1 MAEPE
6 DKANDLPNPGEES
19 ENGIQQLDNQIDPAE
34 SPEKTQKSKPKKKQ
48 SKFSFDQIKRKI
60 TNKTKKDKAASNEG
74 NIFHILQKIPFTL
87 LGDRIRNRREKYAN
101 LELQLKQARIPT
113 SYEMY
118 VSSAIFYSLLA
129 SIVGLIIGVTL
140 VYLILVIFGLPEQLT
155 NIRINESFA
164 WLLIFRDIFIGG
176 FLIAFSILFFGGI
189 TYALFLL
196 YPSFQAGERKNEIDQ
211 QLPYAVTFMYAL
223 SKGGMNIIEVF
234 RSLARSENTYGEVS
248 KEIDTIIREMDFFG
262 HDLRTAISNISET
275 TPSDRMQDLLY
286 NLLTIIDSGGDIAKY
301 FQDKSEQYLQKARV
315 DQKGFLETLA
325 LLAESYVTAFVAG
338 PLFIIILGVMMA
350 VMGSGS
356 DTMVYA
362 IIYAVLPVGSIMFVV
377 MISIITPGELGD
389 PEILKTRERLDHG
402 IPEIPEHLKPVY
414 DEQGNLLD
422 ETDEKIAEREKYE
435 DFIKSKKNLKLKL
448 YLNNPFKP
456 FIEKPEYS
464 LALFGPLGLIVMTLP
479 LLLNI
484 NNLYTNTEIIDF
496 VDDYV
501 FFGILTAIIPLA
513 LFFEIKS
520 RRLKKLERSVP
531 DLLKRLASTNET
543 GMTLQESIKLI
554 AKTETDEI
562 SKEVKKVWRDIIWGL
577 DINDG
582 LIRFANRLR
591 TQVVSRSFTLIT
603 KANESSG
610 DIGEVLRV
618 AARDAASDQDM
629 KRERSMNMMIYI
641 VIIYISF
648 LVFVGVIYVISTT
661 FLTEMARAGEQISS
675 SGASGGFITKFNLE
689 DYTRLFK
696 HAALIQGLSSGL
708 MAGAMGEGRVLAG
721 LKHSIIMMSVAYVI
735 FTIFI

>member
-1 MAEPE
+1 M
-6 DKANDLPNPGEES
+6 K
-19 ENGIQQLDNQIDPAE
+19 
-34 SPEKTQKSKPKKKQ
+34 QKGSKK
-48 SKFSFDQIKRKI
+48 KFSFEQIKKKLKG
-60 TNKTKKDKAASNEG
+60 KTKDPKQDSGESNL
-74 NIFHILQKIPFTL
+74 FHILQKIPFTL
-87 LGDRIRNRREKYAN
+87 LGDRIRNRREKYAS
-101 LELQLKQARIPT
+101 LELQLKQARVPT

-118 VSSAIFYSLLA
+118 VSSALFYSLVTA
-129 SIVGLIIGVTL
+129 FVGMVIGLTL
-140 VYLILVIFGLPEQLT
+140 TYFVFVVFGLPEQLT
-155 NIRINESFA
+155 NVRINESFA
-164 WLLIFRDIFIGG
+164 WLLVFRDVILGAFLVIF
-176 FLIAFSILFFGGI
+176 SVVFFGGI
-189 TYALFLL
+189 TYALFML

-234 RSLARSENTYGEVS
+234 RSLAKSENTYGEVS
-248 KEIDTIIREMDFFG
+248 KEIDTILREMDYFG
-262 HDLRTAISNISET
+262 HDLRTAIANVSET
-275 TPSDRMQDLLY
+275 TPSTRMQDLLY
-286 NLLTIIDSGGDIAKY
+286 NLLTIIDSGGDISKY
-301 FQDKSEQYLQKARV
+301 FQDKSENYLQKAVV

-338 PLFIIILGVMMA
+338 PLFIIILGVMMS

-362 IIYAVLPVGSIMFVV
+362 IIYAVLPIGSIMFVV
-377 MISIITPGELGD
+377 MISIITPGELAD
-389 PEILKTRERLDHG
+389 PELLKTRENLDHG
-402 IPEIPEHLKPVY
+402 IPEIPEHLQPAF
-414 DEQGNLLD
+414 DENGNPL
-422 ETDEKIAEREKYE
+422 EESEENIAERENYE
-435 DFIKSKKNLKLKL
+435 NFIKSKKNLKLKG
-448 YLNNPFKP
+448 YIKNPVKP
-456 FIEKPEYS
+456 FLENPVYS
-464 LALFGPLGLIVMTLP
+464 LGIFGPLGLMVMVLP

-484 NNLYTNTEIIDF
+484 RTLNGPAEIVDF
-496 VDDYV
+496 ADDYIV
-501 FFGILTAIIPLA
+501 FGAFLMILPLA
-513 LFFEIKS
+513 IFFEIKS

-554 AKTETDEI
+554 ARTETDEI
-562 SKEVKKVWRDIIWGL
+562 SKEVRKVWRDIDWGL
-577 DINDG
+577 GINDG

-618 AARDAASDQDM
+618 AARDAASEQDM
-629 KRERSMNMMIYI
+629 KRERAMNMMIYI

-675 SGASGGFITKFNLE
+675 SGASGGFITSFNLE

-708 MAGAMGEGRVLAG
+708 MAGAMGEGRILAG
-721 LKHSIIMMSVAYVI
+721 LKHSIIMMTFAYVI
-735 FTIFI
+735 FTMFI